1 MREQFWDNHKVKLGR
16 KPSKTN
22 GIKLGEMASG
32 LWVSPGASGEVVL
45 NSIDSIITQFSGAGG
60 LVNVDNTIRG
70 SGTISSVVENQGTIL
85 ADSSAG
91 SLFFNDTLTLED
103 SSVLAVL
110 FDGVSFADSGTFDVN
125 SILDLNGTLQL
136 IAGDDFDAEIG
147 DTFTFLAVD
156 GLTTGTDFDVI
167 DQSLT
172 GRFAF
177 DVIVDD
183 AAGTVSV
190 GVVSVSVSVP
200 EPSTLTCLTF
210 SMLIIVSRRRRLAK

>member
-1 MREQFWDNHKVKLGR
+1 M
-16 KPSKTN
+16 
-22 GIKLGEMASG
+22 
-32 LWVSPGASGEVVL
+32 
-45 NSIDSIITQFSGAGG
+45 
-60 LVNVDNTIRG
+60 
-70 SGTISSVVENQGTIL
+70 VENQGTIL

-190 GVVSVSVSVP
+190 GVVSVSVP

>member
-1 MREQFWDNHKVKLGR
+1 
-16 KPSKTN
+16 
-22 GIKLGEMASG
+22 MASG
-32 LWVSPGASGEVVL
+32 LWVSPGASPGASGEVVL

-60 LVNVDNTIRG
+60 LVNVYDTIRG

-110 FDGVSFADSGTFDVN
+110 FDGVSFADSVTFDVN

-200 EPSTLTCLTF
+200 STLTCLTF